1 MQSACRVRA
10 DMHADWIPHQVRI
23 HCPATKIKMAEV
35 TALAFLSSPPA
46 MAPATGAAATATKLP
61 PASPSRTAP
70 STAPDEPQGSS
81 SGANLHLS
89 EQYSLAS
96 RRRLLL
102 VADATSTLILFDV
115 SASGRPPHPLQRF
128 SHPRPRATWLS
139 SSRTASL
146 SRQHDAQKV
155 KVLRD
160 TVERTVIAPL
170 IAPLIA
176 SIIRRCGAYGARAV
190 ENLMVPLMA
199 PLIENLMVPLMAPL
213 IENLMVPLMAPLIA
227 PLMAPLMA
235 PLIASILRC
244 VTASSPRTLRSRILS
259 ANTSCARSSTLGA
272 LTAAPNGQQ

>member
-1 MQSACRVRA
+1 
-10 DMHADWIPHQVRI
+10 MHAECLPHQVRI

-46 MAPATGAAATATKLP
+46 TAPAMGTSPIATKP
-61 PASPSRTAP
+61 PP

-102 VADATSTLILFDV
+102 IADATSMLILFDV

-146 SRQHDAQKV
+146 GRQHDAQKV
-155 KVLRD
+155 KALRG
-160 TVERTVIAPL
+160 TVERSVREL
-170 IAPLIA
+170 
-176 SIIRRCGAYGARAV
+176 SRD
-190 ENLMVPLMA
+190 LM
-199 PLIENLMVPLMAPL
+199 
-213 IENLMVPLMAPLIA
+213 
-227 PLMAPLMA
+227 
-235 PLIASILRC
+235 
-244 VTASSPRTLRSRILS
+244 
-259 ANTSCARSSTLGA
+259 TSDDL
-272 LTAAPNGQQ
+272 

>member
-155 KVLRD
+155 KALRD

-190 ENLMVPLMA
+190 
-199 PLIENLMVPLMAPL
+199 
-213 IENLMVPLMAPLIA
+213 
-227 PLMAPLMA
+227 
-235 PLIASILRC
+235 
-244 VTASSPRTLRSRILS
+244 
-259 ANTSCARSSTLGA
+259 
-272 LTAAPNGQQ
+272 